1 MRAIKYRELKQ
12 MYDLSGPD
20 KTVRHLQEALEQGHL
35 QPEDFSIREL
45 AEAMLSSERVRQMD
59 PRNGGAALLEAGE
72 AVDVTAFSNITGQV
86 IRSKILEAYE
96 QEAFVV
102 SKLVDIVPT
111 RLDGERI
118 AGIGRVSNEAAE
130 VAPGMPY
137 ANLGFGED
145 YIDTPQT
152 TKHGFIVPVTK
163 EAIFFD
169 RTHLILQRAAEVG
182 EVLGLNKEKRLIDL
196 VIGATNNYKWK
207 GVSYNTYSSTGTGTA
222 PDGSWINVTDQ
233 ELLDWTDVDAAEQ
246 LFADILDP
254 NTGEPVLI
262 QATTVLVMPAYRHA
276 AHRVFN
282 AAEITY
288 TTAGEAIAT
297 TAANPLGRY
306 RVDESRLAY
315 RRIIASGQTAAAAK
329 KWWFIGDFKK
339 AFAYMENW
347 PITVTRSPVHGEAE
361 FSQDIVVRYKASER
375 GAAAVINP
383 RYIVKSTGAVGGSGG
398 GS

>member
-1 MRAIKYRELKQ
+1 VRAIKYRELKQ
-12 MYDLSGPD
+12 MYDLSGPE
-20 KTVRHLQEALEQGHL
+20 KTVRHLQEALEQGQL

-45 AEAMLSSERVRQMD
+45 AEATLSSERVRQLD
-59 PRNGGAALLEAGE
+59 PRGGGVMLMEAGE

-86 IRSKILEAYE
+86 IRSKILKAYE
-96 QEAFVV
+96 NEAFVV
-102 SKLVDIVPT
+102 SKLVDTIPT

-118 AGIGRVSNEAAE
+118 AGTGRISDEAAE
-130 VAPGMPY
+130 VRPGMPY
-137 ANLGFGED
+137 PHLGFGED

-152 TKHGFIVPVTK
+152 TKRGFIVPVTK

-182 EVLGLNKEKRLIDL
+182 EVLGLNKEKRLVDL
-196 VIGATNNYKWK
+196 LIGATNNYKWK
-207 GVSYNTYSSTGTGTA
+207 GASYNTYSSTGTGVA

-262 QATTVLVMPAYRHA
+262 QATTVLVTPAYRHA

-288 TTAGEAIAT
+288 TSAGENVAT

-306 RVDESRLAY
+306 RVVESRLAY
-315 RRIIASGQTAAAAK
+315 RRIITSGQQAAAAK

-347 PITVTRSPVHGEAE
+347 PITVTQSPALSEAE
-361 FSQDIVVRYKASER
+361 FSQDIVVRFKASER

-383 RYIVKSTGAVGGSGG
+383 RYVVKSTGAA
-398 GS
+398 

>member
-20 KTVRHLQEALEQGHL
+20 KTVRNLQEALEQGHL

-59 PRNGGAALLEAGE
+59 PRNGGATLLEAGE

-86 IRSKILEAYE
+86 IRSKILEAYA

-102 SKLVDIVPT
+102 SKLVDTIPT

-118 AGIGRVSNEAAE
+118 PGVGHIGNQADE
-130 VAPGMPY
+130 VHPGMPY
-137 ANLGFGED
+137 PNLGFGED

-152 TKHGFIVPVTK
+152 AKRGFIVPVTK

-196 VIGATNNYKWK
+196 LVGATNNYKWK
-207 GVSYNTYSSTGTGTA
+207 GVNYNTFSSTGTGTA

-288 TTAGEAIAT
+288 TTAGESIAT

-306 RVDESRLAY
+306 RVAESRLAY
-315 RRIIASGQTAAAAK
+315 RRIIASGQAAGAAK

-347 PITVTRSPVHGEAE
+347 PITVTRSPVHSESE
-361 FSQDIVVRYKASER
+361 FNQDIVVRFKASER

-383 RYIVKSTGAVGGSGG
+383 RYIVKSTGAVGTT
-398 GS
+398 